1 MFRLLSGL
9 PLYLETL
16 KNLELEVILT
26 LKILDFEEKHGIFN
40 NFNMFSSKNSIRHKK
55 SII

>member
-1 MFRLLSGL
+1 MFRLLSVL

-16 KNLELEVILT
+16 NNLEFEVILT
-26 LKILDFEEKHGIFN
+26 LQIQDFEQKHGIFN